1 MTDYNIQM
9 KQFNG
14 GDYDNLYP
22 TTLASLV
29 RYDSSGS
36 LTSTNIQDALT
47 ELNNSKP
54 YVIKGSYIGT
64 GVFGAGNPNSL
75 TFERDVDI
83 VIIMN
88 ANGGFGDSSYAEP
101 RSIIYVGQISDTDNS
116 NIAFR
121 TFNYDN
127 KILRWYGRTAV
138 NQCNVAGNTYIY
150 LAIAEEEY
158 VPYVGQ
164 NWIFTSN
171 RDFVVPITGKYRIE
185 LHGGGGGGG
194 GAMYRPWNETYYL
207 GGGGGG
213 SGEVYN
219 NVELTKNTVQS
230 IIIGAGGAVGTNG
243 TDPESGS
250 VIPALAGLQG
260 GTTSFGSYSVAGGLG
275 GEGATTMRYGYG
287 GTGTGSLAS
296 NGADG
301 ITPEGRTIG
310 GAGGSGGSTYGSYGN
325 GGRGEIEGSNGASGC
340 VILTYL
346 GG

>member
-29 RYDSSGS
+29 RYISSGS
-36 LTSTNIQDALT
+36 LTSTNIQDVLT
-47 ELNNSKP
+47 ELNNTKP
-54 YVIKGSYIGT
+54 YIIKGSYVGT
-64 GVFGAGNPNSL
+64 GVNGAGNPNTL
-75 TFERDVDI
+75 TFEKDVDM

-88 ANGGFGDSSYAEP
+88 TNGGFGDATYDESRA
-101 RSIIYVGQISDTDNS
+101 ILYVGQTYDKDRSSTY
-116 NIAFR
+116 R
-121 TFNYDN
+121 TFNYAD
-127 KILRWYGRTAV
+127 KTLRWYANNVTA
-138 NQCNVAGNTYIY
+138 QCNEAGNTYIY
-150 LAIAEEEY
+150 LAIVEEDY

-164 NWIFTSN
+164 TWIFTTN
-171 RDFVVPITGKYRIE
+171 RDFIVPITGNYRIE

-250 VIPALAGLQG
+250 VTPALAGLQG
-260 GTTSFGSYSVAGGLG
+260 GTTSFGSYSIAGGLG

-325 GGRGEIEGSNGASGC
+325 GGRGMIEGSNGTSGC